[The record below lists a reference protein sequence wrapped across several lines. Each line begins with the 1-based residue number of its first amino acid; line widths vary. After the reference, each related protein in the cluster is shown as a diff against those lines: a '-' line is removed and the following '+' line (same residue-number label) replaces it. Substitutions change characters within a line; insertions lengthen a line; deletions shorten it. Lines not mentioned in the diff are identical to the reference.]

1 MDWNNINA
9 DKDTSGLGPIEYDQ
23 SKVPSLIRKHADN
36 VRGKSYG
43 QQVREA
49 QARNAEYAGLIANE
63 ANSKVDEQDI
73 YINNL
78 SGQFNNAINGVTT
91 DTEIIDARLAE
102 GLDVGYQ
109 TLKQRLDATVVYTPE
124 MFGAIGDGVT
134 DDYEAFR
141 KMSQFISMRKT
152 ANILFGQAKTYY
164 LDLIFY
170 A

>member
-43 QQVREA
+43 HQVREA
-49 QARNAEYAGLIANE
+49 QARNDEYAGLIANE

-73 YINNL
+73 YINDL

-141 KMSQFISMRKT
+141 KMSQFISTRKT